1 MWQQFK
7 IKNMAGERRSGSEEL
22 HKIVELE
29 LQSIPGVIMMI
40 VQ

>member
-7 IKNMAGERRSGSEEL
+7 IKNMAGERRSEEL